1 SLQSLEECVSDLVFE
16 LSYLTRKSR
25 LNDVQPLR
33 GAPEVFFFAH
43 GDEIAEVPQLHEDSN
58 TWAVSVSCHQSIGGY
73 DSSTALSKPEGIES
87 RDERRRGRREG
98 GPDACTTEQFMVS
111 IAEPN
116 SRRARST
123 PLLSDPA

>member
-1 SLQSLEECVSDLVFE
+1 EIGEQSPGLFQERFPRLGQTHASLQSLEECVSDLVFE

-58 TWAVSVSCHQSIGGY
+58 SWAVSVSCHQSIGGY
-73 DSSTALSKPEGIES
+73 DSSTAL
-87 RDERRRGRREG
+87 
-98 GPDACTTEQFMVS
+98 
-111 IAEPN
+111 
-116 SRRARST
+116 
-123 PLLSDPA
+123 